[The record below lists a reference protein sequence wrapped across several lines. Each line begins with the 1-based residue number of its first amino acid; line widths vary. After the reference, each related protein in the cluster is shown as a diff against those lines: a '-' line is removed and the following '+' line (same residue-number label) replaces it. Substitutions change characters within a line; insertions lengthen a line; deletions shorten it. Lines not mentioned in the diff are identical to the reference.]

1 VIAQL
6 VTLLLALPAQQASDA
21 QIALWV
27 ASDLRAGSTGR
38 APSAEARLH
47 EAGLYDDLTLAREVG
62 GKLVSAGGVGVVV
75 GVHAGDVTLNG
86 HVRDA
91 AQKDALNALAAGV
104 AGVRRVDDQLLLPGQ
119 QPSAQPVKELAAGT
133 EVEGYAGPART
144 EAFDFL
150 TPDGFAGRRMQV
162 DVDQGLVTVTGEVSS
177 TFARLYVTGVA
188 GRVPGV
194 RTVRNK
200 LDVHP
205 SSKIGD
211 RGIALLVERV
221 FQYDVLVQRVSNC
234 ILVTSDHGVVR
245 LTGHV
250 RDEGQLARC
259 LELAT
264 SQDVVFAV
272 DNQLIVD
279 EDLVPPAAGR
289 IPGYHLYREH

>member
-27 ASDLRAGSTGR
+27 ATDMRAGSSGR
-38 APSAEARLH
+38 TPAAQTRLH
-47 EAGLYDDLTLAREVG
+47 ESGLYDDLTLAREVG
-62 GKLVSAGGVGVVV
+62 GKVVSAGGAGVVV
-75 GVHAGDVTLNG
+75 GVHGGTVTLNG

-91 AQKDALNALAAGV
+91 AQKDALASLAAGV
-104 AGVRRVDDQLLLPGQ
+104 AGVRGVDDQLLLPGQ
-119 QPSAQPVKELAAGT
+119 QAEAQPGAEPAAATGA
-133 EVEGYAGPART
+133 EGPART
-144 EAFDFL
+144 DLFDFL
-150 TPDGFAGRRMQV
+150 TADGFAGRRMQV
-162 DVDQGLVTVTGEVSS
+162 DVDQGLVTLTGEVSS
-177 TFARLYVTGVA
+177 TAARLYATGVA

-205 SSKIGD
+205 SSMIGD

-234 ILVTSDHGVVR
+234 ILVSSDHAVVR

-250 RDEGQLARC
+250 RDEGQKARC
-259 LELAT
+259 MELAAG
-264 SQDVVFAV
+264 QDVVFAV

-279 EDLVPPAAGR
+279 EDLVPPADGR